1 MTTTMKVHIKTT
13 CNFCN
18 GQAYIPNGEVTSCTG
33 EIYTQHKKCCYCDE
47 SGLMSRW
54 ISLLELI
61 YIMDQ
66 LDPMQP
72 DYQSLVEVE
81 PTSQYQDSLDSA
93 GI

>member
-1 MTTTMKVHIKTT
+1 MSTTIKVHIKTD

-18 GQAYIPNGEVTSCTG
+18 GQAYISNGKAESCSG
-33 EIYTQHKKCCYCDE
+33 EFYTQHKKCGYCDE
-47 SGLMSRW
+47 TGLMSRW

-61 YIMDQ
+61 NIMDQ

-72 DYQSLVEVE
+72 DYATLAEVE